1 VRLCLPKRV
10 VRPARVVAKVVLPD
24 PSDVEGEAAGLVVE
38 QLTVSLVKLL
48 VETEPG
54 NLKEINDKIDL
65 IKTQIIY
72 MTRDCTV

>member
-1 VRLCLPKRV
+1 